1 MLRHAVMVAGLVLCS
16 SAVAFGQAA
25 DTPYQ
30 VRAVTN
36 LKKKDTIQFTN
47 SGASSTTTSPQNG
60 KLCMNVYAFTGTG
73 GPMLDCC
80 TCPVAPNGLAVL
92 NIVKDVLAGRKPAPK
107 SLVLKVMASTGGT
120 NAADCNASTVATGA
134 NVLATGM
141 LPFKGESPF
150 TPSTLSAAE
159 LNTLLTQC
167 GFLHPTANF
176 CPPCQPPTS

>member
-1 MLRHAVMVAGLVLCS
+1 MVRHAVMVVGLLLCS
-16 SAVAFGQAA
+16 SAIASGQAA

-30 VRAVTN
+30 VRVVTN
-36 LKKKDTIQFTN
+36 LKKKDTIHFTN

-60 KLCMNVYAFTGTG
+60 KLCMNVYAFAGN

-80 TCPVAPNGLAVL
+80 ACPVAPNGLAVL
-92 NIVKDVLAGRKPAPK
+92 GIVKDVLAGRKPAPK
-107 SLVLKVMASTGGT
+107 SVVLKVMASTGGG
-120 NAADCNASTVATGA
+120 NAVDCNAATVGTGA

-167 GFLHPTANF
+167 GFLHPDANI
-176 CPPCQPPTS
+176 CPACRPPTP